1 MTMERTAESSL
12 FLRYTSFALLGASA
26 DFLFGAVFVT
36 ILLERGADPWLLG
49 LMLGSTNLVALLVE
63 APSGALGDRYGHRR
77 LLTVGFAVWGTG
89 FVLTGYADGLALTLA
104 SMYLWAVGF
113 HLQSGTL
120 VALVVNR
127 IGDRDR
133 PARIARTVRFVQVAG
148 NSGAVLGA
156 ASVMVAGTW
165 LSADALVLV
174 SGVVLV
180 ALAALAPVCFPHSP
194 GQAGRPLTA
203 IVRESAVLVAS
214 RRFVPLVALSAAS
227 VSGLAALVLSWQ
239 PMLAAEHGADVRL
252 NGLVLL
258 LMMAAMA
265 AGSACS
271 RFVGRGRP
279 HVWGP
284 VFAASSGLPLVL
296 AAHGAVPLVAGL
308 VAAEF
313 LLGLAVVLSHV
324 WQQTMFSDANR
335 NTMSAMLG
343 MVGNAVRM
351 LTVLA
356 FGWLWELFGLDWT
369 VTAVV
374 GFGVAAALATV
385 LLSRRFP
392 ESTRL
397 VEGSDGG
404 GGEGSPEEPE
414 LDGTGG

>member
-1 MTMERTAESSL
+1 MPVERTAESSL
-12 FLRYTSFALLGASA
+12 FLRYTSFALLCASA

-49 LMLGSTNLVALLVE
+49 LMLGSTNLVALVVE

-194 GQAGRPLTA
+194 GQPGRPLTA

-214 RRFVPLVALSAAS
+214 RRFAPLVALSAAS
-227 VSGLAALVLSWQ
+227 VSGLTALVLSWQ

-284 VFAASSGLPLVL
+284 VFAASSGLPLGL

-308 VAAEF
+308 MAAEF

-343 MVGNAVRM
+343 MVGNAARM

-397 VEGSDGG
+397 VEGPDE
-404 GGEGSPEEPE
+404 GEGSPDEPE
-414 LDGTGG
+414 LDGTDG

>member
-1 MTMERTAESSL
+1 MPVERTAESPL
-12 FLRYTSFALLGASA
+12 FLRYASFTLLGSSA
-26 DFLFGAVFVT
+26 DFIFGAVFVT
-36 ILLERGADPWLLG
+36 VLLERGAQPWLLG
-49 LMLGSTNLVALLVE
+49 LMLGSANLVALLVE

-77 LLTVGFAVWGTG
+77 LLAAGLAVWGSG
-89 FVLTGYADGLALTLA
+89 FALMGYADGLALTLA
-104 SMYLWAVGF
+104 AMYLWAVGF

-133 PARIARTVRFVQVAG
+133 PARIARTVRSVQVAG

-165 LSADALVLV
+165 LPADALLLA
-174 SGVVLV
+174 SGAVLV
-180 ALAALAPVCFPHSP
+180 ALAVLTPLCFPRSP
-194 GQAGRPLTA
+194 GQRGRPVTA
-203 IVRESAVLVAS
+203 IVRESAVLVVS
-214 RRFVPLVALSAAS
+214 RRFLPLVALSAAS

-239 PMLAAEHGADVRL
+239 PMLAAEHGEDVRL

-271 RFVGRGRP
+271 RFVGRDRP
-279 HVWGP
+279 QVWGP
-284 VFAASSGLPLVL
+284 VFAASSGLPLLL
-296 AAHGAVPLVAGL
+296 AAHGVVPLVAGL
-308 VAAEF
+308 MAAEF

-335 NTMSAMLG
+335 NTMAAMLG

-351 LTVLA
+351 LTVLV
-356 FGWLWELFGLDWT
+356 FGWLWELVGLDWT

-374 GFGVAAALATV
+374 GFGTAAALATV

-392 ESTRL
+392 ESVRFA
-397 VEGSDGG
+397 GND
-404 GGEGSPEEPE
+404 GSPDEPE
-414 LDGTGG
+414 LDGAGGTGG

>member
-1 MTMERTAESSL
+1 MSVERTTESSL
-12 FLRYTSFALLGASA
+12 FLRYTSFALLGSSA

-36 ILLERGADPWLLG
+36 ILLGRGADPWLLG

-77 LLTVGFAVWGTG
+77 LLAVGLAVWGAG
-89 FVLTGYADGLALTLA
+89 FVLMGYADGLALTLA

-165 LSADALVLV
+165 LPADSLLLV
-174 SGVVLV
+174 SGAVLV
-180 ALAALAPVCFPHSP
+180 ALALLAPVCFPRSP
-194 GQAGRPLTA
+194 GQSGRPLTA

-271 RFVGRGRP
+271 RFVGRDRP

-284 VFAASSGLPLVL
+284 VFAASAGLPLVL
-296 AAHGAVPLVAGL
+296 AAHGVVPLVAGL
-308 VAAEF
+308 MAAEF

-324 WQQTMFSDANR
+324 WQQAMFSDANR
-335 NTMSAMLG
+335 NTMAAMLG

-356 FGWLWELFGLDWT
+356 FGWLWELLGLEWT

-385 LLSRRFP
+385 ALSRRFP
-392 ESTRL
+392 ESTRF
-397 VEGSDGG
+397 VGG
-404 GGEGSPEEPE
+404 ADEGEGSPDAPE

>member
-1 MTMERTAESSL
+1 MPVERTPESSL

-36 ILLERGADPWLLG
+36 VLLGRGADPWLLG

-63 APSGALGDRYGHRR
+63 ALSGALGDRYGHRR
-77 LLTVGFAVWGTG
+77 LLAAGLTVWGAG
-89 FVLTGYADGLALTLA
+89 FVLMGYADGLALTLA

-133 PARIARTVRFVQVAG
+133 PARIARTVRFGQVAG

-156 ASVMVAGTW
+156 ASVMAAGTW

-174 SGVVLV
+174 SGVMLV
-180 ALAALAPVCFPHSP
+180 ALALLAPVCFPRSP
-194 GQAGRPLTA
+194 GQPGRPLTA
-203 IVRESAVLVAS
+203 IVRESALLVVS
-214 RRFVPLVALSAAS
+214 RRFVPLVALTAAS

-239 PMLAAEHGADVRL
+239 PMLAAEHGTDVRL

-258 LMMAAMA
+258 VMMAAMA

-271 RFVGRGRP
+271 RFVGRDRP

-351 LTVLA
+351 LTVLS

-369 VTAVV
+369 VTAVA

-392 ESTRL
+392 ESVRF
-397 VEGSDGG
+397 VEGEE
-404 GGEGSPEEPE
+404 EGSPDEPE
-414 LDGTGG
+414 LDGRGG

>member
-1 MTMERTAESSL
+1 MPVERTAESSL
-12 FLRYTSFALLGASA
+12 FLRYASFALLGSSA

-36 ILLERGADPWLLG
+36 ILLGRGADPWLLG

-77 LLTVGFAVWGTG
+77 LLAVGLAVWGAG
-89 FVLTGYADGLALTLA
+89 FVLMGYADGLALTLA

-165 LSADALVLV
+165 LPADSLVLV
-174 SGVVLV
+174 SGAVLV
-180 ALAALAPVCFPHSP
+180 SLALLAPVCFPRSP
-194 GQAGRPLTA
+194 GQSGRSLTA

-214 RRFVPLVALSAAS
+214 RRFVPLVALTAAS
-227 VSGLAALVLSWQ
+227 VSGLAALVLAWQ

-271 RFVGRGRP
+271 RFVGRDRP

-284 VFAASSGLPLVL
+284 VFAASAGLPLVL
-296 AAHGAVPLVAGL
+296 AVHGVVPLVAGL
-308 VAAEF
+308 MAAEF

-335 NTMSAMLG
+335 NTMAAMLG

-356 FGWLWELFGLDWT
+356 FGWLWELFGLEWT

-385 LLSRRFP
+385 LLSQRFP
-392 ESTRL
+392 ESTRS
-397 VEGSDGG
+397 VGGADEGE
-404 GGEGSPEEPE
+404 GEGSPDAPE

>member
-1 MTMERTAESSL
+1 MPVERNAESPF

-26 DFLFGAVFVT
+26 DFIFGAVFVT
-36 ILLERGADPWLLG
+36 VLLERGAEPWLLG
-49 LMLGSTNLVALLVE
+49 LMLGSVNLVALLVE

-77 LLTVGFAVWGTG
+77 LLSAGLAVWGAG
-89 FVLTGYADGLALTLA
+89 FVLMGYADGLAPTLA

-127 IGDRDR
+127 IGARDR
-133 PARIARTVRFVQVAG
+133 SARIARTVRSVQVAG

-165 LSADALVLV
+165 LPAEALVLV
-174 SGVVLV
+174 SGTVLV
-180 ALAALAPVCFPHSP
+180 ALAFLAPVCFPPSP
-194 GQAGRPLTA
+194 GQPGRPLTV

-214 RRFVPLVALSAAS
+214 RRFAPLVALSAAS

-239 PMLAAEHGADVRL
+239 PMLAAEHGEDVRL

-258 LMMAAMA
+258 VMMAAMA

-279 HVWGP
+279 QVWGP
-284 VFAASSGLPLVL
+284 VFAASSGLPLLL
-296 AAHGAVPLVAGL
+296 AAHGTVPLVAGL
-308 VAAEF
+308 AAAEF

-324 WQQTMFSDANR
+324 WQQAMFSDANR

-343 MVGNAVRM
+343 MVGNAVRL
-351 LTVLA
+351 LTVLS
-356 FGWLWELFGLDWT
+356 FGWLWELFGLDRAVT
-369 VTAVV
+369 VVV
-374 GFGVAAALATV
+374 GFGTAAAVATV

-392 ESTRL
+392 ESTRSA
-397 VEGSDGG
+397 ES
-404 GGEGSPEEPE
+404 EGSPDEPE